1 MTATEPTG
9 NRSSTMTTNAQNQ
22 QKPSYSSPASNNV
35 LEAARRRA
43 QEVMKAGG
51 RGNAKPSEVTLPP
64 TPPPPPTTSTPP
76 EPFRSPLGTPPSPTI
91 SPKVS
96 ATTAATPAA
105 DANITLPPIPTP
117 ATTTQTTTMTT
128 TTSNAPTSSTTT
140 VNVKFQVKYCA
151 KPGDTL
157 VVLGKH
163 RSLGN
168 WDSRAGVQM
177 AWGAGD
183 IWTGYVALPAGH
195 VYDYKYALATPSS
208 QMWEKGANRMLTVD
222 IEDVEVGI
230 EVIDRW
236 EDASGSK
243 LVTSSGV
250 ISSTGAKLAETLQKA
265 RKSVEDALAANRS
278 LKAEL
283 AQKEVVNRVNQKE
296 IKLALTRVSEAE
308 KVAKDAKEQARQAE
322 ELAIERVE
330 AAKEEARRE
339 LEDLAG
345 TALKRAEDAETTSS
359 DLSMKLTQAEQRA
372 LRAEEK
378 EAELRETLM
387 LKEKHMK
394 EAGEHIR
401 SLEVEKEGL
410 EMEMLDG
417 AERFREALQ
426 ATRALFMTEKKVIK
440 KSVGE
445 ALQAT
450 RDVIESEKVSESE
463 EVSETDSGSRR

>member
-1 MTATEPTG
+1 
-9 NRSSTMTTNAQNQ
+9 
-22 QKPSYSSPASNNV
+22 
-35 LEAARRRA
+35 
-43 QEVMKAGG
+43 
-51 RGNAKPSEVTLPP
+51 
-64 TPPPPPTTSTPP
+64 
-76 EPFRSPLGTPPSPTI
+76 
-91 SPKVS
+91 
-96 ATTAATPAA
+96 
-105 DANITLPPIPTP
+105 
-117 ATTTQTTTMTT
+117 
-128 TTSNAPTSSTTT
+128 
-140 VNVKFQVKYCA
+140 
-151 KPGDTL
+151 
-157 VVLGKH
+157 LGKH

>member
-1 MTATEPTG
+1 M
-9 NRSSTMTTNAQNQ
+9 
-22 QKPSYSSPASNNV
+22 
-35 LEAARRRA
+35 
-43 QEVMKAGG
+43 
-51 RGNAKPSEVTLPP
+51 
-64 TPPPPPTTSTPP
+64 
-76 EPFRSPLGTPPSPTI
+76 
-91 SPKVS
+91 
-96 ATTAATPAA
+96 
-105 DANITLPPIPTP
+105 
-117 ATTTQTTTMTT
+117 
-128 TTSNAPTSSTTT
+128 
-140 VNVKFQVKYCA
+140 
-151 KPGDTL
+151 
-157 VVLGKH
+157 GKH

-195 VYDYKYALATPSS
+195 VYDYKYALVTPSS

-308 KVAKDAKEQARQAE
+308 KVAKDAKEQARQTE

-394 EAGEHIR
+394 EAGERIR

-445 ALQAT
+445 ALQ
-450 RDVIESEKVSESE
+450 VP
-463 EVSETDSGSRR
+463 EVRQRRTKEVWGKSLRTCFPTARGGPSDKLKCICTCTCTYYSTGTAVHVLNLVLSSTFQALACKHVHVFVLYENLVPEGTCMCK